1 MLIDILRQ
9 TIMITSLVLVMMLII
24 EYFNVIS
31 RGRLG
36 ENLSKSR
43 LRQVLIAS
51 LLGLIPGCVGSFAV
65 VSMFTHQVVGF
76 GALVAN
82 MIASSGDEAFF
93 MLSMFP
99 KQALLLNAIVFVVAI
114 IVGVIVSYTIKRQVF
129 TIKGDPH
136 LVIHTTEEEEHS
148 VSLKKAI
155 KQLRN
160 ISFPRAVL
168 LMGLLLFIFGII
180 TGQFE
185 HGGFELG
192 HGAESHGHEESGWH
206 WEELLFVL
214 VSLGALFLILVVK
227 EHFLEEHIWEHII
240 KKHFLKIFLWTF
252 GALLVIHFMM
262 EYIDLEQWMKSN
274 LYVLL
279 ILAVVVGI
287 IPESGPNLV
296 FVMFY
301 FNGAIPFSIL
311 LANSIVQ
318 DGHGALPL
326 LAESKKSFLLMK
338 LINMI
343 VAFIVGAI
351 GLSIN
356 IGAQYLV
363 K

>member
-24 EYFNVIS
+24 EYINVVS
-31 RGRLG
+31 QGRLG

-43 LRQVLIAS
+43 IKQVIVAA

-65 VSMFTHQVVGF
+65 VSLYTHHVVGF

-82 MIASSGDEAFF
+82 MIASSGDESFV
-93 MLSMFP
+93 MFSLFP
-99 KQALLLNAIVFVVAI
+99 EKALLLNGIILVIAIVI
-114 IVGVIVSYTIKRQVF
+114 GLIVSF
-129 TIKGDPH
+129 FIKGHLIKVNGKAH
-136 LVIHTTEEEEHS
+136 LVIHKTEQEEQ
-148 VSLKKAI
+148 AI
-155 KQLRN
+155 SFKNAIAQLRS

-185 HGGFELG
+185 HGGFQIDQHVGEHE
-192 HGAESHGHEESGWH
+192 HGESGGWH
-206 WEELLFVL
+206 WEEFLFIL
-214 VSLGALFLILVVK
+214 ISLGALFLILVVK

-262 EYIDLEQWMKSN
+262 NYIDLEHWMKTN
-274 LYVLL
+274 VYTLL
-279 ILAVVVGI
+279 IIAVLVGV

-296 FVMFY
+296 FVIFY
-301 FNGAIPFSIL
+301 FNGAIPFSVL

-326 LAESKKSFLLMK
+326 FAESKKSFFLMK
-338 LINMI
+338 LINMVI
-343 VAFIVGAI
+343 AFLAGMT
-351 GLSIN
+351 GLLLN
-356 IGAQYLV
+356 F
-363 K
+363 